1 MSSPRTAKPRT
12 DCPQFKKLTLKE
24 LEAEKIAFGKAK
36 LGVPFSEAFA
46 DYKWAEW
53 FIGQYEKSTKEAH
66 QKYVMYVEKK
76 LDQEIKEEKDKK
88 NSKTQEPITGSEVS
102 WNHVKTE
109 VDEDSEEEWGPMP
122 KMMGVST
129 SGYPAGSS
137 ESHVPREPEPQP
149 PHAQHGGHHER
160 DLGPPPKSE
169 PSESV

>member
-1 MSSPRTAKPRT
+1 M
-12 DCPQFKKLTLKE
+12 TLKE

-88 NSKTQEPITGSEVS
+88 NSKTQEPITGPEVS

-109 VDEDSEEEWGPMP
+109 VDEDSEEEWRPMP
-122 KMMGVST
+122 KMMGVT
-129 SGYPAGSS
+129 TKVAILQDQVNHMFH
-137 ESHVPREPEPQP
+137 ENQHLSHRMHNMEGTVNEIL
-149 PHAQHGGHHER
+149 A
-160 DLGPPPKSE
+160 DLKNLSL
-169 PSESV
+169 PSQYRHTAWCSRG